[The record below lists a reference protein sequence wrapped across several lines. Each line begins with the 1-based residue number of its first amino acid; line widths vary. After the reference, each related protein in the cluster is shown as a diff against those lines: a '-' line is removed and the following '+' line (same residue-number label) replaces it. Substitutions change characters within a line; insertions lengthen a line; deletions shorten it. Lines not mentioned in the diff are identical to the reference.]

1 MWFALSSLSHT
12 RIERSQAPENSTDPS
27 SFRAKAFTADLCFS
41 RVATNT
47 WRFSPNGLAHTRIR
61 QSADPVYTVPSFDT
75 ATAFTASSCALTDST
90 QRRSESRQIFR
101 LLSQETERLWWMAR
115 QVMGRE
121 GRRGLRV
128 AKQRWETERSR
139 ASRGESFWRE
149 TTDGSVW
156 RERLLWRLLLL
167 VSLALV
173 LALGTSEVLLV
184 SEVSSF
190 VGDGDVSGLENGMV
204 DLLLAEQM
212 ASQDRT
218 LMASSVIEK
227 LSRTM
232 YMILDFGVWGAAW
245 GPSTGQYASVDDKEE
260 AGFGLLFFVGGAG
273 EEDAKGRNLAFLFNQ
288 VGLGLS
294 YACLSSDHDHAI
306 DSEKF
311 RQDCFIKGCLKHCV
325 ERKSLCKKKQS
336 HDYLGNAA
344 KVQSISRK
352 NYIDNCQDPFSI
364 YTKIRSR
371 HIVVLFAEI

>member
-218 LMASSVIEK
+218 LMASSAK
-227 LSRTM
+227 K
-232 YMILDFGVWGAAW
+232 ILDFGVWGAAW

-260 AGFGLLFFVGGAG
+260 AGF
-273 EEDAKGRNLAFLFNQ
+273 DAKGRNLAFLFNQ

-352 NYIDNCQDPFSI
+352 NYSDNCQDPFSI